1 MGCAAKKADDNRYSP
16 MATAAE
22 YRANIRWL
30 AVASVV
36 VDFVLGILADDA
48 ASMARA
54 ADLSALDRLVHSTIV
69 QILGLTDPMCNIVC
83 HLVQL
88 AEYFAIDY
96 LDFPYRIVGFQELV
110 GNNNHLVDDIDG
122 HLFGVVYPAAAVS
135 ENEADNVLL

>member
-1 MGCAAKKADDNRYSP
+1 
-16 MATAAE
+16 MAIVAE

-30 AVASVV
+30 AVANAVIGVV
-36 VDFVLGILADDA
+36 PCILSIDV

-110 GNNNHLVDDIDG
+110 GNNSHLVDDIDG